1 MENASLNSKVMMM
14 ESNIEIE
21 DVTVKLDIFRKS
33 FLGLLRSMMKNCKF
47 LKFCTTLGKMCSTVQ
62 NVDLKT
68 IVYDISTSIHS
79 LLCGK
84 QAIIHNIP
92 TISVTRKYNY
102 NY

>member
-1 MENASLNSKVMMM
+1 
-14 ESNIEIE
+14 
-21 DVTVKLDIFRKS
+21 
-33 FLGLLRSMMKNCKF
+33 
-47 LKFCTTLGKMCSTVQ
+47 MCSTVQ
-62 NVDLKT
+62 NVDLRT
-68 IVYDISTSIHS
+68 IIYDISASIHS